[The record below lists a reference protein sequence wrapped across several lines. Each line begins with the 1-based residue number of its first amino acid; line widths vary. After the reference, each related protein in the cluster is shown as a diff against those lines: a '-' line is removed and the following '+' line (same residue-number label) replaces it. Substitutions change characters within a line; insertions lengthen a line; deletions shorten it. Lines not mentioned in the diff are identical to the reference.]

1 MTPPDVALDPRARVL
16 MRAGRALR
24 LTPPQSSILADVIA
38 AGGRADEGRLAME
51 FPKQYVRTTLAR
63 LPDDLVPLDLTLA
76 RDAGTVALVERQPP
90 TADCR
95 LPTAGAGGAP

>member
-24 LTPPQSSILADVIA
+24 LTPPQSSILADVLA
-38 AGGRADEGRLAME
+38 AGGRAPADRVAME

-63 LPDDLVPLDLTLA
+63 LPDDLAPLGLTLA
-76 RDAGTVALVERQPP
+76 CEAGTVALVERETP
-90 TADCR
+90 R
-95 LPTAGAGGAP
+95 